1 MRRIFGLAVILAAAA
16 AAATAL
22 ARRFDHVSASGNGH
36 AADEERIEM
45 LRRRISA
52 ARRRLQDEIDSVR
65 GE

>member
-45 LRRRISA
+45 LRQRISA